1 MGCSRDISMPA
12 SPDARRTRAALL
24 AEVRREVD
32 LMAALSLRGPVS
44 LLRGRLVARGVGV
57 TEATLRSGDCR
68 ALLERVWVRR
78 TASRRRHG
86 PTAGHDLRSH
96 ARLVDTVIDL
106 LSSVARVRAD
116 LDGRVVDHGAAR
128 DRDPRSV
135 AVCAHNAGRVA
146 ATAALIARVVADLG
160 ALGPSPDIRQVSEE
174 LARRGKPLSVRSI
187 QRRDEYR
194 RPIRSALSIHD
205 PVRPFH
211 PDRTALSRM
220 CREELGA
227 MVVRLQAGLAALN
240 AEFEATLV

>member
-1 MGCSRDISMPA
+1 MPA
-12 SPDARRTRAALL
+12 SPEGRTTRAALL
-24 AEVRREVD
+24 REVRREVK
-32 LMAALSLRGPVS
+32 LMVALTLRGPVS
-44 LLRGRLVARGVGV
+44 LLRGRLAARGVNV
-57 TEATLRSGDCR
+57 TEATLRSGECR
-68 ALLERVWVRR
+68 PLLEKVWVRR
-78 TASRRRHG
+78 TVSRRRHG
-86 PTAGHDLRSH
+86 PTGGHDMRKHVL
-96 ARLVDTVIDL
+96 LVDTVVDL
-106 LSSVARVRAD
+106 MSSVARVKAD
-116 LDGRVVDHGAAR
+116 LEGRVVDAAAR

-146 ATAALIARVVADLG
+146 ATAALIARVVADLR

-211 PDRTALSRM
+211 PDRTALSRL

-227 MVVRLQAGLAALN
+227 MVVSLQAELAALN
-240 AEFEATLV
+240 AEFEATLA